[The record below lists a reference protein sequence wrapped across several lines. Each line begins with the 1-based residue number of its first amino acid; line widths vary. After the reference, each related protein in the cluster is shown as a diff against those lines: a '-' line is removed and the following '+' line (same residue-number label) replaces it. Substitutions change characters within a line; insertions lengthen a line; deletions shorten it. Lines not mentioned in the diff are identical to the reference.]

1 MAKHEMNPRVDFC
14 FNKDKWQKE
23 LQQLRMIVLD
33 TPKLSKTRES
43 RIEKC
48 TQQILDGK
56 GLNDDYIQMKKETPE
71 RRPCKHL

>member
-1 MAKHEMNPRVDFC
+1 MAKHEMNPRVDFY

-33 TPKLSKTRES
+33 TPKISKTRES

-56 GLNDDYIQMKKETPE
+56 GLNDDYIQIKKEAPE
-71 RRPCKHL
+71 HRPRRHL